1 MSRAE
6 AACYSLA
13 ALCLLLGGLMRF
25 VFTALRFT
33 GLLFWCAAGIL
44 VVFALLERWKGT
56 YRWAA
61 WLRRLV
67 LLALAAGFLFFAV
80 LETWVVSWSGTDWDA
95 EPEAVV
101 VFGAG
106 INGTAPS
113 LSLTSRLEAAL
124 AYAADRPEIPIVV
137 SGSQGRGEDISEAQC
152 MADWLTGRG
161 VPPERIYL
169 EEQAGNT
176 EENVRYSQ
184 ALLASLGVPAG
195 AEVALVSSDYHLCRV
210 RLLWGEG
217 AVPVGARL
225 PARYF
230 PLTVNYYVREAFAVA
245 AALVL

>member
-1 MSRAE
+1 M
-6 AACYSLA
+6 
-13 ALCLLLGGLMRF
+13 
-25 VFTALRFT
+25 
-33 GLLFWCAAGIL
+33 
-44 VVFALLERWKGT
+44 
-56 YRWAA
+56 
-61 WLRRLV
+61 
-67 LLALAAGFLFFAV
+67 
-80 LETWVVSWSGTDWDA
+80 
-95 EPEAVV
+95 V

-106 INGTAPS
+106 LNGAAPS

-124 AYAADRPEIPIVV
+124 AYAEDWPEIPIVV
-137 SGSQGRGEDISEAQC
+137 SGSQGRGEDISEARC
-152 MADWLTGRG
+152 MADWLAGRG

-195 AEVALVSSDYHLCRV
+195 AEVALVSSDYHLCRA

-225 PARYF
+225 PGRYF

-245 AALVL
+245 EALVF

>member
-1 MSRAE
+1 MRRAE
-6 AACYSLA
+6 AAWYSLA

-25 VFTALRFT
+25 VFTAVRFT
-33 GLLFWCAAGIL
+33 GLLFWCAAGVL
-44 VVFALLERWKGT
+44 VVFALLERWKGK

-67 LLALAAGFLFFAV
+67 LLALAAGFAFFAV
-80 LETWVVSWSGTDWDA
+80 LEVWVVSWSGTDWDA
-95 EPEAVV
+95 EPEAMV

-106 INGTAPS
+106 LNGAAPS

-124 AYAADRPEIPIVV
+124 AYAEDWPEIPIVV
-137 SGSQGRGEDISEAQC
+137 SGSQGRGEDISEARC
-152 MADWLTGRG
+152 MADWLAGRG

-195 AEVALVSSDYHLCRV
+195 AEVALVSSDYHLCRA

-225 PARYF
+225 PGRYF

-245 AALVL
+245 EALVF